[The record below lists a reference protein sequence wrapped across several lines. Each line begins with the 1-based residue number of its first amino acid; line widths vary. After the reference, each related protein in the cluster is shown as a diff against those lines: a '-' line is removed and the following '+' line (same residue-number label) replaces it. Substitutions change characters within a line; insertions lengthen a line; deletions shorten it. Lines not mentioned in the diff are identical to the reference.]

1 MVGSL
6 PIVVSCQATN
16 PTARSTH
23 TSVVERLGDRTG
35 LLGFRAVTTRS
46 IFLSPPVEEG
56 VSEDFRGLGGS
67 GPDLSTEMCLG
78 CSQAVAASR
87 LPGGW
92 VFGGTAIVEN
102 CTRCGAPV
110 EEER

>member
-35 LLGFRAVTTRS
+35 SLGFRAVTTRS

-56 VSEDFRGLGGS
+56 SLRIF
-67 GPDLSTEMCLG
+67 
-78 CSQAVAASR
+78 
-87 LPGGW
+87 GGW
-92 VFGGTAIVEN
+92 GVADRTYPPKCASVAV
-102 CTRCGAPV
+102 RQ
-110 EEER
+110 